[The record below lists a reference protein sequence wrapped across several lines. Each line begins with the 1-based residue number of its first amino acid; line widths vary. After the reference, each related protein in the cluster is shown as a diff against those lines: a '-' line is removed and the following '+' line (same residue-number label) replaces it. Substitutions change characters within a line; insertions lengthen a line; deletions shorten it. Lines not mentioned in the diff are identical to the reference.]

1 MVHSTLEEQMHSVR
15 SVLAVVSAILGCA
28 VLAPSASLADQSK
41 TLTVTKQ
48 CNTAAQA
55 TVADELSYCT
65 IQESNFSQLIGA
77 KVRYYGP
84 GFFSATHKFLDSW
97 VVIEANQGTA
107 FGHCL
112 LRGVPA
118 VLGACEFTGGSGS
131 LRGFKADVTV
141 TTGDFVT
148 WHWNGALSLDDE

>member
-1 MVHSTLEEQMHSVR
+1 MNSARIL
-15 SVLAVVSAILGCA
+15 LAVTSAILGCA
-28 VLAPSASLADQSK
+28 ALAPSASLADDSK
-41 TLTVTKQ
+41 ALTVTKQ

-65 IQESNFSQLIGA
+65 ILASNVSQLVGA

-84 GFFSATHKFLDSW
+84 GFFTATHKFLDSW

-141 TTGDFVT
+141 TSADFIT
-148 WHWNGALSLDDE
+148 WQWKGALSHDGE

>member
-1 MVHSTLEEQMHSVR
+1 MNPAKIL
-15 SVLAVVSAILGCA
+15 LAATSAILGCA
-28 VLAPSASLADQSK
+28 VLVPSASVADESRS
-41 TLTVTKQ
+41 LTVTKQ
-48 CNTAAQA
+48 CNTPAQA

-65 IQESNFSQLIGA
+65 ILASNFSQLVGA
-77 KVRYYGP
+77 KVRYFGP
-84 GFFSATHKFLDSW
+84 GFFTPTHKYLDSW
-97 VVIEANQGTA
+97 VVIEASQGTA

-141 TTGDFVT
+141 TSGDFVT
-148 WHWNGALSLDDE
+148 WQWKGAVSREDD

>member
-1 MVHSTLEEQMHSVR
+1 MNSARILLT
-15 SVLAVVSAILGCA
+15 AASAILGCSL
-28 VLAPSASLADQSK
+28 LAPSPSLAEGGGP
-41 TLTVTKQ
+41 LTVAKQ
-48 CNTAAQA
+48 CNTPAQA
-55 TVADELSYCT
+55 TVPDELSFCT
-65 IQESNFSQLIGA
+65 ILASTFTPLVGA
-77 KVRYYGP
+77 KVRYFGP
-84 GFFSATHKFLDSW
+84 GFFTPTHKFLDSW

-141 TTGDFVT
+141 TSADFVN
-148 WHWNGALSLDDE
+148 WEWKGAFSPR

>member
-1 MVHSTLEEQMHSVR
+1 MNPAKIL
-15 SVLAVVSAILGCA
+15 LAATSAILGCA
-28 VLAPSASLADQSK
+28 VLAPTASLADHSG

-48 CNTAAQA
+48 CNTPAQA

-65 IQESNFSQLIGA
+65 ILASNFSQLVGA
-77 KVRYYGP
+77 KVRYFGP
-84 GFFSATHKFLDSW
+84 GFFTATHKYLDSW
-97 VVIEANQGTA
+97 VVIEASQGTA

-141 TTGDFVT
+141 TSGDFVT
-148 WHWNGALSLDDE
+148 WQWKGALSRDDD

>member
-1 MVHSTLEEQMHSVR
+1 MNSVR
-15 SVLAVVSAILGCA
+15 ALLAATSAILGCA
-28 VLAPSASLADQSK
+28 FLAPSASLADQTK

-55 TVADELSYCT
+55 TIPDELSYCT
-65 IQESNFSQLIGA
+65 ILDSNVSQLIGA

-84 GFFSATHKFLDSW
+84 GFFTATHKFLDSW
-97 VVIEANQGTA
+97 VVLEANRGTA

-131 LRGFKADVTV
+131 LKGFKADVTV
-141 TTGDFVT
+141 TSDDFRT
-148 WHWNGALSLDDE
+148 WQWKGALSRDDD